1 MKRSAL
7 GLLGTLFG
15 SVASAVVVAVV
26 LGGSSVALRV
36 TTIACTGKLMIG
48 GFTVMVIGVPGAA
61 VVAGTVRSTIG
72 GVAVMTLAAPSAEEA
87 GGVVV
92 PLTTTVRGF
101 SVGVAFAFA
110 FLLDGF
116 VGRVFFLV
124 PDGFVGAFVF
134 FVFDGF
140 VDTFVVLVVLD
151 GFVGTLVVLVLD
163 RCVGTGDALA
173 AAAVLDGVVDT
184 A

>member
-101 SVGVAFAFA
+101 SVGVAFAFV
-110 FLLDGF
+110 FLPDGF
-116 VGRVFFLV
+116 VGRVFLFV
-124 PDGFVGAFVF
+124 PDGFVG
-134 FVFDGF
+134 
-140 VDTFVVLVVLD
+140 TFVVLVVLD
-151 GFVGTLVVLVLD
+151 RFVSTIVVLVLD
-163 RCVGTGDALA
+163 RFVGTGVVLAA
-173 AAAVLDGVVDT
+173 AAAVLDWVVDT

>member
-1 MKRSAL
+1 M
-7 GLLGTLFG
+7 
-15 SVASAVVVAVV
+15 VSAVVVADI
-26 LGGSSVALRV
+26 LRGFFVALRV
-36 TTIACTGKLMIG
+36 TTIACTVRLMVG
-48 GFTVMVIGVPGAA
+48 GFTVMVIGVQGAA
-61 VVAGTVRSTIG
+61 VVAGTVRSMIG

-110 FLLDGF
+110 FLLGGL

-151 GFVGTLVVLVLD
+151 RFVSTIVVL
-163 RCVGTGDALA
+163 AA
-173 AAAVLDGVVDT
+173 AAAVLDWVVDT

>member
-1 MKRSAL
+1 
-7 GLLGTLFG
+7 
-15 SVASAVVVAVV
+15 
-26 LGGSSVALRV
+26 
-36 TTIACTGKLMIG
+36 MIG
-48 GFTVMVIGVPGAA
+48 WSTVMVIGVPGAA

-110 FLLDGF
+110 FLLGGL

-124 PDGFVGAFVF
+124 PDGFVGTFVF
-134 FVFDGF
+134 F
-140 VDTFVVLVVLD
+140 VLD
-151 GFVGTLVVLVLD
+151 GFVGTCDVL
-163 RCVGTGDALA
+163 AA
-173 AAAVLDGVVDT
+173 SAAAVLDGVVDT
-184 A
+184 AGVASRDCKGAVCHASVRAFLVFQALQKRLLSSPFSS

>member
-1 MKRSAL
+1 M
-7 GLLGTLFG
+7 
-15 SVASAVVVAVV
+15 VSAVVVADI
-26 LGGSSVALRV
+26 LRDFFVALRV
-36 TTIACTGKLMIG
+36 TTVACTVRLMVG
-48 GFTVMVIGVPGAA
+48 GLTVMVVGVQGAA
-61 VVAGTVRSTIG
+61 VVAGTVRSMIG

-116 VGRVFFLV
+116 VGRFVFFML
-124 PDGFVGAFVF
+124 DGFVGAFVF
-134 FVFDGF
+134 
-140 VDTFVVLVVLD
+140 LVLD
-151 GFVGTLVVLVLD
+151 GF
-163 RCVGTGDALA
+163 VGTGDALA
-173 AAAVLDGVVDT
+173 AAAAAVLDEVVDT